1 MPRAR
6 ARAAG
11 AVAAEGA
18 RNRARAQEKERE
30 KLRRRE
36 LRKQLKKQRMEEMGE
51 AYVDEDDVE
60 RFELCNIVKVLE
72 IVREKK
78 KNSKMAFSLMR
89 YVVFIALYLTVVVT
103 QRNAWSAQSMY
114 SAIEGYMLGAY
125 RDTTSLELLTFEDL
139 TTTGELWDWLEK
151 DFVGLLY
158 VEQQTNYDPYP
169 LWQDHTFMRFNRVT
183 TGFRIAQRRS
193 KRENCNLGNKKWD
206 TFVPFG
212 SCHARTYGES
222 LFGAVDKEPF
232 FSADAKTEYS
242 YETVEVG
249 LPGSG
254 SFDVG
259 YFQYFDLNQTFAKEK
274 LQELK
279 RQRWLN
285 EGTQWC
291 RIEAVVYN
299 PNLGAFGVLQFVMD
313 FDNSGFFKTRF
324 NKEIINAANYA
335 NYVDAARA
343 ALEFMVVLLW
353 GTYVLGV
360 TTSAI
365 VLAKLEK
372 KTWAYFQD
380 PINCLFTGQLV
391 MFALCGGLWVTI
403 VNDPSRSNLI
413 IDRVQIL
420 DKSQGPPSF
429 TSSVLLNQAY
439 YISNGLN
446 ILLSVFRLLS
456 FFRVNHNLSMLTDT
470 LGFMIGELF
479 QFGFVLLTLLVAF
492 MVMTHIYFGQY
503 LSQFSSLD
511 ECFVN
516 VFEFLFSQADFF
528 ILAEM
533 DFVAAYIFFIPFTFI
548 MVFVVSNITIAIILD
563 GYTAMQARMES
574 LMMSNIKVIVELSFL
589 TQVWHGFVRS
599 LSPIRRL
606 IPKSW
611 SVLETPNGAVLN
623 RFTVPSR
630 REVLDMLT
638 DQADYD
644 NPVTVYALLKE
655 KLKEKE
661 YTDEERILSVFDRYD
676 AWVDPI
682 DIEPDVS
689 ELQIKQFTILKQ
701 SIYTIMADQKRIDAK
716 INTLVEIFPTLP

>member
-1 MPRAR
+1 MPRGR

-11 AVAAEGA
+11 AAAAEGA
-18 RNRARAQEKERE
+18 RNRARAAEKERE

-36 LRKQLKKQRMEEMGE
+36 LRKQLKRQRMEELGE
-51 AYVDEDDVE
+51 DFVEEEDIE
-60 RFELCNIVKVLE
+60 RFELCNIVKVLDV
-72 IVREKK
+72 VREKK

-89 YVVFIALYLTVVVT
+89 YVVFIGIYLFVVIT
-103 QRNAWSAQSMY
+103 QRNAWDAESMY
-114 SAIEGYMLGAY
+114 GALGDYMTGAY
-125 RDTTSLELLTFEDL
+125 RDPTSLELLSFGDL
-139 TTTGELWDWLEK
+139 TTTGELWDWMENGL
-151 DFVGLLY
+151 VPLLY
-158 VEQQTNYDPYP
+158 VEQQTNYEPYP
-169 LWQDHTFMRFNRVT
+169 LWKDHTLMRFNRVT

-193 KRENCNLGNKKWD
+193 KRENCNLGNTKWD
-206 TFVPFG
+206 NFVPFG
-212 SCHARTYGES
+212 SCHARTYSQS
-222 LFGAVDKEPF
+222 LLGSVDREPF
-232 FSADAKTEYS
+232 FSADAKTEYI

-274 LQELK
+274 LRELK

-324 NKEIINAANYA
+324 NKEVINAANYA

-343 ALEFMVVLLW
+343 ALEFVVVLLW

-372 KTWAYFQD
+372 KTWVYFQD

-391 MFALCGGLWVTI
+391 VFALIGGLWVTI

-413 IDRVQIL
+413 VDRTQIL

-439 YISNGLN
+439 YIANGLN
-446 ILLSVFRLLS
+446 ILLAVFRLLS

-492 MVMTHIYFGQY
+492 MLMTHIYFGQY

-511 ECFVN
+511 DNFQN

-528 ILAEM
+528 ILAEA
-533 DFVAAYIFFIPFTFI
+533 DFVAAYVFFIPFTFI

-563 GYTAMQARMES
+563 GYTAMQARMEQ
-574 LMMSNIKVIVELSFL
+574 LMMSNIKVVVELSFL

-599 LSPIRRL
+599 LQPIKRVV
-606 IPKSW
+606 PKSW
-611 SVLETPNGAVLN
+611 SVLETPNGAVLD

-630 REVLDMLT
+630 REVLEILT

-644 NPVTVYALLKE
+644 NPVTVFSILKE
-655 KLKEKE
+655 NLKDKNV
-661 YTDEERILSVFDRYD
+661 DDDRLLSIFDRYD

-682 DIEPDVS
+682 DIEPDMS